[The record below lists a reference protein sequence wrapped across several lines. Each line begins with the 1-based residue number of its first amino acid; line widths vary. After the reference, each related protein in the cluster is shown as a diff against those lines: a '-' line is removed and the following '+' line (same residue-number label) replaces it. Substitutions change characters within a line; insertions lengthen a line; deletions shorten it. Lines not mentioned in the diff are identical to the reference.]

1 MSGNLPKNLYD
12 AIEEANTALEQA
24 DSAPF
29 SDKAYESLR
38 QKISDYIGNLIS
50 ESLRISKR
58 NKADIVSQ
66 NHIEQANEHL
76 ISKRRSKLN
85 YLAGTLGGIF
95 LGATVSNIFGM
106 MALNQTY
113 SSTGIIITVVIG
125 VVGSFLISIN
135 LNNN

>member
-1 MSGNLPKNLYD
+1 MSSNLPKKLSD
-12 AIEEANTALEQA
+12 AIDEANAALEKA
-24 DSAPF
+24 DATPF

-38 QKISDYIGNLIS
+38 QKISDYIGSLIS

-58 NKADIVSQ
+58 HKADIVSQ

-106 MALNQTY
+106 MVLNQTY
-113 SSTGIIITVVIG
+113 SLTGIITTLVIG

-135 LNNN
+135 LNNE